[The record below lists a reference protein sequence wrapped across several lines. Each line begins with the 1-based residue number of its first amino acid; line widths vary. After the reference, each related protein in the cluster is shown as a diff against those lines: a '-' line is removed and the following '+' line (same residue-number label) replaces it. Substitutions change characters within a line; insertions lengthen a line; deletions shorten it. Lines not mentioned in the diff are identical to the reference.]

1 MSRVVAPTRLGL
13 RDVVD
18 EAVAGMVARPGRAAL
33 TVLGTLLGVA
43 AFVTVLGLTST
54 VEGQISGR
62 FTALVATEVLV
73 RDTGADSGAA
83 IEAGAGTAVPAFP
96 ADAEQRLTR
105 LNGVRSAGVFWPVEN
120 AGRLTA
126 RGPAAG
132 EPGEELKVLAA
143 SPGYLRAIHAR
154 PAAGRL
160 FDAWHDSTGQRVV
173 VLGAGAAG
181 RLGIT
186 WVEDQPAVFIGG
198 APFAVIG
205 IVDDVDRR
213 ADTLLSVV
221 VPAGTA
227 RAVWGDPPAGAGTGA
242 QAIVDTEIGA
252 ARQVGGEAP
261 AALRPEDPARFR
273 VITPPDPREL
283 REGVNTDLGTLF
295 LALAAVCL
303 VIGAV
308 GIANTTLVAVLE
320 RVGEI
325 GLRRALGARRRHIA
339 VQFLAE
345 SGTLGLIGGL
355 IGTSLGVAAV
365 VAVAVAR
372 DWTPILQP
380 ATVLPAPLV
389 GALTGLL
396 AGLYPAWRAGR
407 VEPADA
413 LRR

>member
-1 MSRVVAPTRLGL
+1 MRRSPRVVPPTRLSV

-18 EAVAGMVARPGRAAL
+18 EAVAGMLARPGRAAL

-54 VEGQISGR
+54 VEGQISNR
-62 FTALVATEVLV
+62 FTALVATEVV
-73 RDTGADSGAA
+73 VQDAGPAA
-83 IEAGAGTAVPAFP
+83 TTTAAFP
-96 ADAEQRLTR
+96 EDAERRLAG
-105 LNGVRSAGVFWPVEN
+105 LNGVRSAGVFWEVPDP
-120 AGRLTA
+120 GPLDA
-126 RGPAAG
+126 RRPTTQD
-132 EPGEELKVLAA
+132 PGENFKVLAA
-143 SPGYLRAIHAR
+143 TPGYLRAIHAR
-154 PAAGRL
+154 LSAGRL
-160 FDAWHDSTGQRVV
+160 FDAWHDAQHQRVV
-173 VLGAGAAG
+173 VLGSGAAG

-186 WVEDQPAVFIGG
+186 WVDNQPAVFIGG
-198 APFAVIG
+198 TPFAVIG

-213 ADTLLSVV
+213 ADTLLSAV

-227 RAVWGDPPAGAGTGA
+227 ESLWGPPPTGESTSA
-242 QAIVDTEIGA
+242 QALVDTRIGA

-261 AALRPEDPARFR
+261 LALRPEDPTRFK
-273 VITPPDPREL
+273 VVLPPDPQTL
-283 REGVNTDLGTLF
+283 RQGVSTDLGTLF

-320 RVGEI
+320 RVAEI
-325 GLRRALGARRRHIA
+325 GLRRSLGARRRHVA
-339 VQFLAE
+339 THFLAE

-355 IGTSLGVAAV
+355 IGTSVGVAAV
-365 VAVAVAR
+365 VAVAFWR

-389 GALTGLL
+389 GAVTGLL
-396 AGLYPAWRAGR
+396 AGLYPAWRASR
-407 VEPADA
+407 IEPADA

>member
-1 MSRVVAPTRLGL
+1 VSRVVAPTRLGF

-18 EAVAGMVARPGRAAL
+18 EAVAGMLARPGRAAL

-54 VEGQISGR
+54 VEGQISSR
-62 FTALVATEVLV
+62 FTALIATEVV
-73 RDTGADSGAA
+73 VQDTTDQVNAA
-83 IEAGAGTAVPAFP
+83 PAFP
-96 ADAEQRLTR
+96 GDAERRLTT
-105 LNGVRSAGVFWPVEN
+105 LNGVRSAGVFWEVQDPGGI
-120 AGRLTA
+120 AARRPTA
-126 RGPAAG
+126 Q
-132 EPGEELKVLAA
+132 EPGEDLKVLAA
-143 SPGYLRAIHAR
+143 TPGYLQAIHAR
-154 PAAGRL
+154 LAAGRF
-160 FDAWHDSTGQRVV
+160 FDAWHDAGHQRVV
-173 VLGAGAAG
+173 VLGSGAAG

-186 WVEDQPAVFIGG
+186 WVDNQPAVFIGG
-198 APFAVIG
+198 TPFAVIG

-213 ADTLLSVV
+213 ADTLLSAV

-227 RAVWGDPPAGAGTGA
+227 QAIWGAPPTGGGAAA
-242 QAIVDTEIGA
+242 QALIDTKVGA

-261 AALRPEDPARFR
+261 VALRPEDPARFK
-273 VITPPDPREL
+273 VITPPDPQQL
-283 REGVNTDLGTLF
+283 RQGVNTDLGTLF

-303 VIGAV
+303 IIGAV

-325 GLRRALGARRRHIA
+325 GLRRSLGARRRHVA
-339 VQFLAE
+339 THFLAE
-345 SGTLGLIGGL
+345 SGTLGMIGGL

-365 VAVAVAR
+365 VVIAILK

-389 GALTGLL
+389 GAATGLL
-396 AGLYPAWRAGR
+396 AGLYPAWRASR
-407 VEPADA
+407 IEPADA